1 MKDRKRKA
9 GKTKAGDGGM
19 EKNRVRKAEKK
30 AENDRLEV
38 RTDLAMEERESFP
51 GDGGEIPGV
60 ILTEKERN
68 GGIRLTEVEILDE
81 RGAGKMRKPVGAYL
95 TLEAPGLA
103 DGQGEKQAAKE
114 LADLIRKLLVRHQ
127 IGEEKRP
134 RILVVG
140 LGNPDA
146 TPDALGP
153 MVMERLPMT
162 RHLVLEYGAESGG
175 GNESP
180 MISGISP
187 GVMAKTGMETAEI
200 IRGIVKETRPDAVL
214 AVDALAARSVHRLG
228 VTIQLSDTGIH
239 PGSGVGNHRNS
250 LTEESLGIPVLALGA
265 PTVVGAAAIVYDTV
279 DALEEVLKASGSLE
293 GYGEAI
299 GAMGPEE
306 QYELI
311 REILE
316 PRLGPMYVT
325 PHDIDARVEILSG
338 VISQAIQE
346 ALFSWGKPAVLK

>member
-1 MKDRKRKA
+1 
-9 GKTKAGDGGM
+9 M
-19 EKNRVRKAEKK
+19 EKTRVRKVEKK
-30 AENDRLEV
+30 VKNDRLEV

-81 RGAGKMRKPVGAYL
+81 RGAGRMRKPVGAYL

-103 DGQGEKQAAKE
+103 DGQSEQQEAAKE
-114 LADLIRKLLVRHQ
+114 LAGLIRKLLARHQ
-127 IGEEKRP
+127 IGEKERP

-162 RHLVLEYGAESGG
+162 RHLVLTCGAEYDEEG
-175 GNESP
+175 EYP

-214 AVDALAARSVHRLG
+214 AVDALAARSVRRLG

-265 PTVVGAAAIVYDTV
+265 PTVVGAAAIVYDAV
-279 DALEEVLKASGSLE
+279 DALEEVLKASSSLK
-293 GYGEAI
+293 GYGDTI

-346 ALFSWGKPAVLK
+346 ALFSWGKPEVLK

>member
-9 GKTKAGDGGM
+9 GKTKAGDRRM

-162 RHLVLEYGAESGG
+162 RHLVLEFGAESGG